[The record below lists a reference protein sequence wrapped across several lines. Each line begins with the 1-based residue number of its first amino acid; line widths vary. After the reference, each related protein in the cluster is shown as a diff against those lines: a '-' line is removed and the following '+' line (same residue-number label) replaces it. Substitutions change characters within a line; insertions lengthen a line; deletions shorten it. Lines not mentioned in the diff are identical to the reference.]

1 MLGAGGVNIE
11 TTVMEKSCENDAMI
25 IHIIKLDITI
35 FLQYLEKFYSF
46 LIFYS
51 YFACLQDWN
60 RLQNM
65 SNS

>member
-1 MLGAGGVNIE
+1 MLGAGRVNIE
-11 TTVMEKSCENDAMI
+11 TTVMEKSCENDAMM

-51 YFACLQDWN
+51 YFARQQDCEIGCKI
-60 RLQNM
+60 
-65 SNS
+65 